1 MDIPSNGIYLI
12 VEILANQN
20 NGIYLI
26 VEILANQNN
35 GTYWIAEILETHL
48 TEYIGLLI
56 LWYMVL
62 YCIILYY
69 IVLWYYGIMV
79 LWYHGIMVLWY
90 ILFFISFL
98 SAGFAASR
106 EFIFRTC
113 IWKIECI
120 SIIF

>member
-20 NGIYLI
+20 NGTHWI
-26 VEILANQNN
+26 V
-35 GTYWIAEILETHL
+35 EILETHL

-56 LWYMVL
+56 LSYMVL

-69 IVLWYYGIMV
+69 IILFCIILYYGIMVLWYYGIMV
-79 LWYHGIMVLWY
+79 Y
-90 ILFFISFL
+90 IVFYKLFVCR
-98 SAGFAASR
+98 GRRKR

-113 IWKIECI
+113 
-120 SIIF
+120 F

>member
-1 MDIPSNGIYLI
+1 MDIPS
-12 VEILANQN
+12 

-56 LWYMVL
+56 LWYYNVL
-62 YCIILYY
+62 FCIILYY
-69 IVLWYYGIMV
+69 GIMVSWYYGIMV
-79 LWYHGIMVLWY
+79 LWYYGIMVLWY

-98 SAGFAASR
+98 SAGVAASGNSFS
-106 EFIFRTC
+106 EPVSEKMNMVPMETSSF
-113 IWKIECI
+113 
-120 SIIF
+120 